1 MNGMLIN
8 ILVIVALLAS
18 ALYSIRLN
26 KKISEMRTALRDMES
41 LFKDFGAQVDRSQ
54 SLLADMKAAG
64 EHIATVLDE
73 GVFEAEKINSRLSL
87 TLDRAHQHRAPAP
100 ACSTP
105 AKAPAA
111 PPPSSQASPPSP
123 TQSCGHQPGFK
134 KVLWPLAQARIE
146 PIKGANPFDPA
157 SGER

>member
-64 EHIATVLDE
+64 DHIATVLDE
-73 GVFEAEKINSRLSL
+73 GVFEARKSIAVLTSPLIGRISTGPRPPLFPPRPKRLMPPRLRRKLQPLHQRNHPAINRVSKRFY
-87 TLDRAHQHRAPAP
+87 
-100 ACSTP
+100 
-105 AKAPAA
+105 
-111 PPPSSQASPPSP
+111 
-123 TQSCGHQPGFK
+123 GHWLKP
-134 KVLWPLAQARIE
+134 E
-146 PIKGANPFDPA
+146 SNP
-157 SGER
+157 